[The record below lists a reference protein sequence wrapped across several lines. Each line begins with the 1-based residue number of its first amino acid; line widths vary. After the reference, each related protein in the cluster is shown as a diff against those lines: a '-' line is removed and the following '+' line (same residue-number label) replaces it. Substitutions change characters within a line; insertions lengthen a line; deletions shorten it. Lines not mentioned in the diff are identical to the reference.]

1 MASDDERIKLVLVG
15 DTGVGKTSLV
25 SRLRDN
31 SFNEN
36 SKPTIGIDMLFLD
49 RDVEI
54 DGGSRKKKIPFAI
67 WDTAG
72 MERFRSM
79 SPFFYRGTKCV
90 VIVFDLTNKV
100 SFGKIDKWRDEID
113 NFTNFKIK
121 SFLIGNKKDRLSE
134 RDVPPNGE
142 INDLATK
149 LGFESYFEVSAM
161 ENAKKEIQ
169 ICFDKIFAAVMRDG
183 EFEQRKSPL
192 DDLPDHLS
200 RVTLGD
206 ANKKEGGLGCC

>member
-1 MASDDERIKLVLVG
+1 MASDDERVKVVLIG
-15 DTGVGKTSLV
+15 DSSVGKTSIV

-54 DGGSRKKKIPFAI
+54 EGGKKKKIPFAI

-79 SPFFYRGTKCV
+79 SPFFYKGTKCV
-90 VIVFDLTNKV
+90 VVVFDLTNKV
-100 SFGKIDKWRDEID
+100 SFSMIDKWRDEID

-121 SFLIGNKKDRLSE
+121 SYLFGNKKDLVSDRQ
-134 RDVPPNGE
+134 VPPEME
-142 INDLATK
+142 IQDLSTK
-149 LGFESYFEVSAM
+149 LGFQQYYELSAM
-161 ENAKKEIQ
+161 ENAKREVQ
-169 ICFDKIFAAVMRDG
+169 ETFDKIFTDLMKDG
-183 EFEQRKSPL
+183 EFEERKSPL
-192 DDLPDHLS
+192 DDLPDNLS
-200 RVTLGD
+200 RTTL
-206 ANKKEGGLGCC
+206 NGGTAKGSGCC